1 MSELFRKHLEKFVTI
16 DDETFH
22 EILKYFHTKQVAKKE
37 NLLQEG
43 QVCKHHYFV
52 VHGLLRKFF
61 INEKGTE
68 QTTEFAIETWW
79 LTDKIAYEHKQTTS
93 CYI

>member
-52 VHGLLRKFF
+52 VDGLLRKFF

-79 LTDKIAYEHKQTTS
+79 LTDNIADEHKQTTS